1 MLSTRKTARKR
12 CSAPTLGSG
21 SRLVTAT
28 CGGAI
33 PRCASEAPNGAP
45 LSKITAMNAVTIRIS
60 LSYGAL
66 EVGADDLPVSA
77 VVDELELEAI
87 EIGVQAVD
95 QLGVRAPADHAGMHD
110 GARGV
115 PAFDDDLVDAA
126 HDLDPPV
133 GDAVTAQHPKRLGA
147 VGAARIAIVLAEGVA
162 KKTDVARLGRLFR
175 GGEHR
180 TNLGFRIAGSA
191 ARGEHG
197 EQTSKA
203 PRFHGGDCKVPISAR
218 T

>member
-77 VVDELELEAI
+77 VVDELELETI
-87 EIGVQAVD
+87 EVGVQAVD
-95 QLGVRAPADHAGMHD
+95 QARVSAPADHAGMHD
-110 GARGV
+110 RARGV

-126 HDLDPPV
+126 HDLDALV
-133 GDAVTAQHPKRLGA
+133 GDEIPAQHAKHFFA
-147 VGAARIAIVLAEGVA
+147 VIAARISVAVGEGVA
-162 KKTDVARLGRLFR
+162 AKADVARLGRLFR
-175 GGEHR
+175 R
-180 TNLGFRIAGSA
+180 RKQRADLRFRIAGSA
-191 ARGEHG
+191 TRGQQG
-197 EQTSKA
+197 
-203 PRFHGGDCKVPISAR
+203 
-218 T
+218 

>member
-45 LSKITAMNAVTIRIS
+45 PSTITAMNAVTIRIS

-87 EIGVQAVD
+87 EVGVQAVD
-95 QLGVRAPADHAGMHD
+95 QARVRAPADHAGMHD
-110 GARGV
+110 CARSI

-126 HDLDPPV
+126 HDLYSLV
-133 GDAVTAQHPKRLGA
+133 GDEKPAQHAKHLFA
-147 VGAARIAIVLAEGVA
+147 VVAARIAIAVADGVA
-162 KKTDVARLGRLFR
+162 EEAHVARLGRLFR
-175 GGEHR
+175 RGQQR
-180 TNLGFRIAGSA
+180 ADLRFRIAGSA
-191 ARGEHG
+191 TRGEHG
-197 EQTSKA
+197 ES
-203 PRFHGGDCKVPISAR
+203 
-218 T
+218 

>member
-87 EIGVQAVD
+87 EVGVQAVD
-95 QLGVRAPADHAGMHD
+95 QGGVRAPTDHAGIHD
-110 GARGV
+110 GTRGV
-115 PAFDDDLVDAA
+115 PALDDDLVDTA
-126 HDLDPPV
+126 HDLDSLVRDEIAPQHSKHLL
-133 GDAVTAQHPKRLGA
+133 AV
-147 VGAARIAIVLAEGVA
+147 VAARIAVALGENVAEEADVTRLRRTFRRG
-162 KKTDVARLGRLFR
+162 KQRTD
-175 GGEHR
+175 
-180 TNLGFRIAGSA
+180 LGFRIAGCA
-191 ARGEHG
+191 TRGEHG
-197 EQTSKA
+197 DERSYA
-203 PRFHGGDCKVPISAR
+203 PRFHG
-218 T
+218 